1 MNISVVTLFP
11 ELYKPF
17 FQTSLIKRAQEKGT
31 ISCHVNNLLS
41 YTQPKVR
48 VDDTT
53 FGHNAGMLIKPEII
67 EHAID
72 AGERDFGKAYKIILS
87 PQGKILTQP
96 RLKELYERIKDQQ
109 HLMLIA
115 SRYEGLDARVENY
128 YADERISVGNFV
140 VMGGDVPAMLLLEGL
155 LRFMPGVVGKEESVQ
170 LDSFSGAFVD
180 YPEYTRPVVWKGIE
194 VPEIVRSGNHAAIE
208 SWRQEQAACATV
220 KKHFNWVRSV
230 PTTSSEQKLIKKYI
244 PHHYIALMHNDI
256 DLKEGRVGYT
266 SVTSIDIHDIARSS
280 TTYGLQTFFIVTAL
294 KDQQKIVEKMLSFW
308 VDEKIGGDYN
318 NNRHEAV
325 RTVQLKSDL
334 EDVIA
339 AIQLKEGVRPLII
352 GTSARQQDA
361 EKIVTYF
368 EQDIVW
374 QHNRP
379 ILFLFGTGSGMSEKL
394 LQQCDYMLPPLQG
407 FSEFNHLSVRSAVAI
422 ILDKWLGIALQK

>member
-1 MNISVVTLFP
+1 MKISVLTLFP

-17 FQTSLIKRAQEKGT
+17 FETSLIKRAQEKGVV
-31 ISCHVNNLLS
+31 SCHVNNLLS
-41 YTQPKVR
+41 YVQPKVR

-53 FGHNAGMLIKPEII
+53 FGHNAGMLIKPEIV
-67 EHAID
+67 EQAVD
-72 AGERDFGKAYKIILS
+72 ASERDFGKAYKIILS
-87 PQGKILTQP
+87 PQGKTLTQP
-96 RLKELYERIKDQQ
+96 RLQELYKRIQNEQ
-109 HLMLIA
+109 HIMLIA
-115 SRYEGLDARVENY
+115 SRYEGLDARVESY
-128 YADERISVGNFV
+128 YADEFISVGNFV
-140 VMGGDVPAMLLLEGL
+140 VMGGDIPAMLLLEGL
-155 LRFMPGVVGKEESVQ
+155 LRFVPGIVGKEESVQ
-170 LDSFSGAFVD
+170 LDSFSGPFVD
-180 YPEYTRPVVWKGIE
+180 YPEYTRPVVWKGME

-208 SWRQEQAACATV
+208 AWRQEQAVQATV

-230 PTTSSEQKLIKKYI
+230 PTTRAEKKLIKKHI

-325 RTVQLKSDL
+325 RTVQLKSELD
-334 EDVIA
+334 DVIA
-339 AIQLKEGVRPLII
+339 AIEEKEGKRPLII
-352 GTSARQQDA
+352 GTSAREQDL

-368 EQDIVW
+368 DQDLVW
-374 QHNRP
+374 QHDRP
-379 ILFLFGTGSGMSEKL
+379 ILFLFGTGSGMSEKI
-394 LQQCDYMLPPLQG
+394 LQQCDYMLPALQG
-407 FSEFNHLSVRSAVAI
+407 FSDFNHLSVRSAVAI

>member
-1 MNISVVTLFP
+1 MNISVLTLFP

-17 FQTSLIKRAQEKGT
+17 FEVSLIKRAQEKGT

-41 YTQPKVR
+41 YVQPKVR

-53 FGHNAGMLIKPEII
+53 FGHNAGMLLKPEII
-67 EHAID
+67 EQAVD
-72 AGERDFGKAYKIILS
+72 ASERDFGKAYKIILS

-96 RLKELYERIKDQQ
+96 RLQELYERVKDQK
-109 HLMLIA
+109 HIMLIA
-115 SRYEGLDARVENY
+115 SRYEGLDARVESY
-128 YADERISVGNFV
+128 YADELVSVGNFV

-155 LRFMPGVVGKEESVQ
+155 LRFVPGVVGKEESVQ

-180 YPEYTRPVVWKGIE
+180 YPEYTRPVVWKGME
-194 VPEIVRSGNHAAIE
+194 VPEIVRSGNHAAIDA
-208 SWRQEQAACATV
+208 WRQEQAAQTTV

-230 PTTSSEQKLIKKYI
+230 PTTKAEQKLIKKYI

-256 DLKEGRVGYT
+256 DLKEGRVGHT

-280 TTYGLQTFFIVTAL
+280 VTYGLQTFFIVTSL
-294 KDQQKIVEKMLSFW
+294 KDQQKMVEKMLSFW

-325 RTVQLKSDL
+325 RTVQLKSQLD
-334 EDVIA
+334 DVIA
-339 AIQLKEGVRPLII
+339 AIEEKEGKKPLII
-352 GTSARQQDA
+352 GTSARDCDA
-361 EKIVTYF
+361 AKVISYF
-368 EQDIVW
+368 EQDCAW
-374 QHNRP
+374 QHDRP
-379 ILFLFGTGSGMSEKL
+379 ILFLFGTGSGMSESL
-394 LQQCDYMLPPLQG
+394 LNRCDYMLPPLQG
-407 FSEFNHLSVRSAVAI
+407 FSDFNHLSVRSAVAI